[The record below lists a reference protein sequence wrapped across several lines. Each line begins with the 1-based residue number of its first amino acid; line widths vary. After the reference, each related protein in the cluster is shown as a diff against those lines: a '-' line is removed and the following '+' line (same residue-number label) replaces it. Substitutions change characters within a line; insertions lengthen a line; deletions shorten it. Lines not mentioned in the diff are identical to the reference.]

1 MNNGGSGEHSLRNW
15 PLSWALR
22 RVNWQNHLCRSEEV
36 GGMGGRSEYSG
47 RNHIFNHSKT
57 ESVLLISLLAPKIK
71 IYTFVGTYKDMNN
84 IQSLWCSYYRKH
96 IQTLYHVSGS
106 ALTPLHVF
114 SLFLLTQPC
123 DTGVTIIPILQ
134 VRKLR
139 HSVSDRAEIQTKR
152 GWCESLNSSL
162 PWRET

>member
-1 MNNGGSGEHSLRNW
+1 
-15 PLSWALR
+15 
-22 RVNWQNHLCRSEEV
+22 
-36 GGMGGRSEYSG
+36 
-47 RNHIFNHSKT
+47 
-57 ESVLLISLLAPKIK
+57 
-71 IYTFVGTYKDMNN
+71 MNN
-84 IQSLWCSYYRKH
+84 IQSLWYSYYRKH

-106 ALTPLHVF
+106 ALTLLHVF

-152 GWCESLNSSL
+152 G
-162 PWRET
+162 